1 MDNFQLDKRLAA
13 DCIVLGYLYDVSE
26 SEVTDTVAIDKQ
38 AAASILLLMNNAD
51 FNWFVIVPMGVS
63 VIDVDELPEAK
74 QLQMLKEVNALS
86 AFLKRHYPVDKI
98 NFASIGNIVNQMHF
112 HLVARTEQDT
122 AWPAVVWG
130 TIATKKYSNEQI
142 EKLKFLLEKEIDFF
156 KLDLNV

>member
-1 MDNFQLDKRLAA
+1 MDNFQLDKRLAS
-13 DCIVLGYLYDVSE
+13 DCIVLGYLNDVTE
-26 SEVTDTVAIDKQ
+26 IEAVENQV
-38 AAASILLLMNNAD
+38 AASILLLMNNAD
-51 FNWFVIVPMGVS
+51 FKWFVIVPMGVA

-98 NFASIGNIVNQMHF
+98 NFASIGNIVDQMHF
-112 HLVARTEQDT
+112 HLVARTKQDT

-130 TIATKKYSNEQI
+130 TVATKKYSNEQI
-142 EKLKFLLEKEIDFF
+142 EKLKCLLGKEIDFF

>member
-13 DCIVLGYLYDVSE
+13 DCIVLGYLNDLIATE
-26 SEVTDTVAIDKQ
+26 ATDGQV
-38 AAASILLLMNNAD
+38 AASILLLMNNAD
-51 FNWFVIVPMGVS
+51 FKWFVIVPMGVT

-112 HLVARTEQDT
+112 HLVARTEQDV
-122 AWPAVVWG
+122 AWPGVVWG
-130 TIATKKYSNEQI
+130 ATATKKVSNEQI
-142 EKLKFLLEKEIDFF
+142 EKLKSLLNKEIDFF
-156 KLDLNV
+156 KLELNI